1 MSYAST
7 AALQEA
13 VYSALTIDSAVA
25 MLTNGAIYD
34 ALPPGPVPS
43 IYVSLGPERVRDA
56 SDVIGDGAVHDF
68 PVTVVSDGAGFHTA
82 KTIAAAISDALA
94 GADLALSRGSLTAL
108 NFLRARAR
116 RVGDG
121 REIEIWFRALIDSSD
136 V

>member
-1 MSYAST
+1 MSYAAT

-13 VYSALTIDSAVA
+13 VYTALTMDASVA
-25 MLTNGAIYD
+25 MLTDGAIFD

-56 SDVIGDGAVHDF
+56 SDVVGDGAVHDF
-68 PVTVVSDGAGFHTA
+68 PVTVVSDTAGFHTA
-82 KTIAAAISDALA
+82 KTIAAAVSDALT
-94 GADLALSRGSLTAL
+94 GADLPLSRGSLTGL

-121 REIEIWFRALIDSSD
+121 REIETWFRALIDSSGA
-136 V
+136 